1 METQTRYTSQGLFPK
16 DSWVPALCG
25 FELGKMESL
34 GGKGTLPKGAQLS
47 GWSLSFHCVTP
58 FKLPPFKGV
67 SLTCHESLTFHE
79 EQWTVPESKTLG
91 EEASGGKGGGG
102 RDLGTE
108 GLGGRGSILG
118 KAKNGLMWGV

>member
-25 FELGKMESL
+25 LELGKMESL
-34 GGKGTLPKGAQLS
+34 GGKDTLPKGAQLS

-79 EQWTVPESKTLG
+79 EQWTAPESKTLG
-91 EEASGGKGGGG
+91 EEALGGEEGGG
-102 RDLGTE
+102 RDLGQRVWEE
-108 GLGGRGSILG
+108 GGAYWG
-118 KAKNGLMWGV
+118 KLRMA